1 MSNIS
6 EAMKAAVGTVTART
20 TSYPISESD
29 IRKWALAV
37 YWPDKPP
44 AYFIDP
50 AEAAKTVHGGIV
62 APEDFN
68 PFAWASAG
76 HESLITNSLRAG
88 TNDPDSTEKSLGIEG
103 PGLTFMLN
111 GGMVCEYGVRMRA
124 GDVITS
130 EASVGEYSEREGRL
144 GLMLFS
150 RSISTWTNQKG
161 EMVKRTTGTLIRY

>member
-44 AYFIDP
+44 AYFIDS

-68 PFAWASAG
+68 PFAWISAG
-76 HESLITNSLRAG
+76 HESLIKNSLRAG

-111 GGMVCEYGVRMRA
+111 GGLVCEYGVRMRA

-130 EASVGEYSEREGRL
+130 ESSVGEYSEREGRL

>member
-6 EAMKAAVGTVTART
+6 EAMQAAVGTVTGRT

-37 YWPDKPP
+37 YWPGQPP
-44 AYFIDP
+44 AMFIDP
-50 AEAAKTVHGGIV
+50 VAAAKTVHGGIV
-62 APEDFN
+62 APEEFN
-68 PFAWASAG
+68 PFAWITAT
-76 HESLITNSLRAG
+76 HESFITNAG
-88 TNDPDSTEKSLGIEG
+88 KLETNNPDNPEIALGMTG
-103 PGLTFMLN
+103 PGLKFQLN
-111 GGMVCEYGVRMRA
+111 GGMSVEYGARMRA

-130 EASVGEYSEREGRL
+130 ESSIGEYSEREGRL

-150 RSISTWTNQKG
+150 RGISTWTNQKG